1 MGRWE
6 VKTGSSPVPA
16 SLVYTVV
23 IYKREGNAD
32 GKTSQ
37 MRKEASQRGQRW
49 MLFTQIKIIIIIIIL
64 LENGKNAFL

>member
-6 VKTGSSPVPA
+6 VKTGDSPVPA
-16 SLVYTVV
+16 SLVHAVV
-23 IYKREGNAD
+23 IYKREGNVD

-37 MRKEASQRGQRW
+37 MRKEASQRGQRGI
-49 MLFTQIKIIIIIIIL
+49 LFTQIKIIIIIILL